1 MSEETQLSLPFIGEP
16 SRNGHGKGSETIIDV
31 DAARI
36 KPRGGWALKVEYDP
50 DKDLRHEDFYTE
62 SAEYQKRFHVRPII
76 QPEDLKAAPVNP
88 DLSAILMEP
97 VGTQESW
104 RWRPVVLNSMT
115 EFKAFM
121 KSTKGTEKRT
131 RESFGDGFGFDGASG
146 GQSNTALI
154 DAGDFIPIMAGPFF
168 KQLYLY
174 DYLLMHARAF
184 QFVNHNALAA
194 SAIKIMQRFSLGRG
208 VSFHVRNKQ
217 ARAVWEEFWERN
229 RMRHKLREIARDL
242 TWQGEVMLRFYDK
255 PKRGYQAV
263 RVLDPSTCWEVVTD
277 PEDFE
282 HVYYYHF
289 QWPTPYQIWVSG
301 QIPISR
307 YIIQQV
313 PPTNIMHLKINCSS
327 QEKRGRSDLL
337 PAMPWLKR
345 FNDYYNGVTVKAMLE
360 ANLVWKIKIKGDQAD
375 VDAFLTNPA
384 LTQLPPPGGHWIENE
399 AVSLEAVTAQMT
411 ASRGS
416 MGIGGQ
422 IAAVVATSMNLP
434 PEYLNIEQGGAARA
448 TALVRTDPAVKTI
461 EDRQQ
466 ILRELLEDLYDRVIT
481 AAILGGRIS
490 PQAAREEP
498 EVRKGPMVP
507 GDPEDGMSDDGDD
520 AQSSQIVR
528 PQTSD
533 RPRPSRKIELR

>member
-1 MSEETQLSLPFIGEP
+1 MPDDSQLNLPLIGEP
-16 SRNGHGKGSETIIDV
+16 TRNGHGAHADSLLV
-31 DAARI
+31 DGKPDRI
-36 KPRGGWALKVEYDP
+36 KPKAGWALKVDYDP
-50 DKDLRHEDFYTE
+50 DKGLRQEDFYTE
-62 SAEYQKRFHVRPII
+62 SSEYEKRFQVRPAI
-76 QPEDLKAAPVNP
+76 QPEDKNLAVVHPNM
-88 DLSAILMEP
+88 SAILMEP
-97 VGTQESW
+97 VGTTESW
-104 RWRPVVLNSMT
+104 RWRPVVINSMQD
-115 EFKAFM
+115 FQAFM
-121 KSTKGTEKRT
+121 SSDKGTEKRT
-131 RESFGDGFGFDGASG
+131 RESFGNSFDNDHG
-146 GQSNTALI
+146 GSMSNTALI
-154 DAGDFIPIMAGPFF
+154 DQGDFIPIMAGPFF

-194 SAIKIMQRFSLGRG
+194 SAVKIMQRFALGRG
-208 VSFHVRNKQ
+208 VSFHIRNKQ

-242 TWQGEVMLRFYDK
+242 TWQGEIMLRFYDK

-263 RVLDPSTCWEVVTD
+263 RVIDPSTCWEVVTD

-301 QIPISR
+301 TIPVSR

-313 PPTNIMHLKINCSS
+313 PPTNIMHIKINCSS

-360 ANLVWKIKIKGDQAD
+360 ANLVWKIKVKGDQQD
-375 VDAFLTNPA
+375 VEAFLSNPA

-399 AVSLEAVTAQMT
+399 AVDLQPVTAQMT

-422 IAAVVATSMNLP
+422 IAAIVATSMNLP
-434 PEYLNIEQGGAARA
+434 SEYFNIEGGGAARA

-466 ILRELLEDLYDRVIT
+466 ILRELMEDLYDRVIT

-490 PQAAREEP
+490 PEAAREEP
-498 EVRKGPMVP
+498 DVRKGPMVP
-507 GDPEDGMSDDGDD
+507 TDPEDAFGGDNDDLLPP
-520 AQSSQIVR
+520 ATVQ
-528 PQTSD
+528 PQRTSKK
-533 RPRPSRKIELR
+533 PSRKITLR